1 MTSMKK
7 RSGSEQVLYDKEPKM
22 ALLGRSPIVFA
33 ATLGVR
39 AMNSGWAGSLA
50 IQTKQ
55 YKSKWVELRSN
66 GVLIVFNAPVV
77 SANGSQAVA
86 QVEYVERVSDARIRE
101 RAPFKVELAFAESR
115 STITLKF
122 SESSEMK
129 KWHAVMTRM
138 MAQRTVQPT
147 DFEMISPLGKG
158 GSGKVFLVRDT
169 MTKEHFA
176 MKVIPKYDAMG
187 TTAGIRH
194 AVDER
199 YVMELAR
206 DHEFLVQLRYAFQ
219 TDANLYLVSEFYSG
233 GDLAGYLKKQDGH
246 RMEAVDARNMFAEA
260 VMAVRFLH
268 ERGIVHRDIKPDNF
282 LISADGHLAL
292 GDFGLSRMLESRGG
306 TSSSVSLNNPGAA
319 QFGRASSFCGTREY
333 ISPEM
338 ARGVDY
344 GLKID
349 TWALG
354 VLLFRALAGYTPFF
368 RPNQTRS
375 ELFRRTRYEDPV
387 FTASRFSET
396 AADLISMLLA
406 KREEDRL
413 TIAEVM
419 THPFFDGIDWDLV
432 GRPGRP
438 EYGWH
443 RASEEEGGAEKSSLV
458 ENFNVKKL
466 EGMEIVGEDG
476 GNKKAEADGW
486 GVGAAALNGMVSG
499 ALLVRKA
506 TVGSQVSRADI
517 AGYSFSSSIS
527 N

>member
-1 MTSMKK
+1 MYIDRGLREMRAGEVASVMTSMKK

-268 ERGIVHRDIKPDNF
+268 ERGIVHRDIKPDN
-282 LISADGHLAL
+282 LLERADGTVKIC
-292 GDFGLSRMLESRGG
+292 DFGASKWYPPE
-306 TSSSVSLNNPGAA
+306 SSSAEGDDRCDKNLSALHRTRTVVGTPAFCAPEDCQSVHAPKGPYESFPADIWSLGATLYYML
-319 QFGRASSFCGTREY
+319 FGRVPFEGNGAREMFD
-333 ISPEM
+333 SVCRSKLQFPQ
-338 ARGVDY
+338 
-344 GLKID
+344 KP
-349 TWALG
+349 
-354 VLLFRALAGYTPFF
+354 VLSAEVKDLLRTIMVKHPMK
-368 RPNQTRS
+368 RPSLDDICNHEWLQQKM
-375 ELFRRTRYEDPV
+375 RTRMPKQGSDEYL
-387 FTASRFSET
+387 TFSEDELNHAILSIK
-396 AADLISMLLA
+396 AAIRSV
-406 KREEDRL
+406 
-413 TIAEVM
+413 I
-419 THPFFDGIDWDLV
+419 
-432 GRPGRP
+432 
-438 EYGWH
+438 
-443 RASEEEGGAEKSSLV
+443 
-458 ENFNVKKL
+458 
-466 EGMEIVGEDG
+466 
-476 GNKKAEADGW
+476 
-486 GVGAAALNGMVSG
+486 
-499 ALLVRKA
+499 
-506 TVGSQVSRADI
+506 
-517 AGYSFSSSIS
+517 
-527 N
+527 